1 MVIID
6 ERDFA
11 DAKAVAGRD
20 AGCRLEVRVE
30 LRPKAAV
37 VHAQQAASSQ
47 LRQITQL
54 LGRDVMHNITSSS

>member
-20 AGCRLEVRVE
+20 AGCRLEVRIE

-37 VHAQQAASSQ
+37 GGARPTGGELA
-47 LRQITQL
+47 ITADNSTA
-54 LGRDVMHNITSSS
+54 RA